1 MSIYSRRQFLKGLG
15 AVSALYFAGRGALR
29 VPALAPADGVKSFE
43 ILVLGDSIA
52 SGHGLPEENKFYTLT
67 KNWLER
73 EIFQNARAVN
83 LKIKAHSGTTLALHR
98 DVAAAL
104 NKAEMDETEG
114 FHPEINIDYP
124 TAQSQVETAAREY
137 EMEAKGAGA
146 VHLVMLTGGINDI
159 TTSVILDP
167 FGDDEILRREIAKY
181 CRDSMLDLL
190 RRAGAAFPNAKIALL
205 GYFPLVSPKTST
217 GQFFNALLEVFKLP
231 RPLKPLMNNLFTKQF
246 FKLIYRKSAKR
257 SRIWVEE
264 SNRCFRE
271 AVDRFNAGQDTPR
284 AVFIE
289 SPIREENCFGTKKPL
304 VFGMGKKGRTAD
316 LTYDERSVE
325 CRKAAAVLGKAP
337 ELKYTIHFC
346 EISGLAHP
354 NIEGSRAYAE
364 AIKTAIGPHVA
375 RPAVNTAK

>member
-1 MSIYSRRQFLKGLG
+1 MSIYSRRKFLKGLG
-15 AVSALYFAGRGALR
+15 AVSALYLAGRGALR
-29 VPALAPADGVKSFE
+29 VPALAPADGAKPFE
-43 ILVLGDSIA
+43 MLVLGDSIA

-73 EIFQNARAVN
+73 EVFQNTRPVN
-83 LKIKAHSGTTLALHR
+83 LKVKAHSGTTLVLHPE
-98 DVAAAL
+98 VAAAL
-104 NKAEMDETEG
+104 NRAEMDETEG

-124 TAQSQVETAAREY
+124 TAGKQVDIAVREY
-137 EMEAKGAGA
+137 EMEEKGAGA
-146 VHLVMLTGGINDI
+146 VDLVMLTGGINDI

-167 FGDDEILRREIAKY
+167 FGDDERLRREIARY

-190 RRAGAAFPNAKIALL
+190 RRAGIAFPNAKIALP
-205 GYFPLVSPKTST
+205 GYFPLVSSKTST
-217 GQFFNALLEVFKLP
+217 GQFFNALLEVFKTP
-231 RPLKPLMNNLFTKQF
+231 RPLKPLANNLFTKQF

-271 AVDRFNAGQDTPR
+271 AVASFNTEAGALR

-289 SPIREENCFGTKKPL
+289 SPIGEETCFGTKKPL

-325 CRKAAAVLGKAP
+325 CRKAAPILERAP
-337 ELKYTIHFC
+337 GLKYSVHFC

-364 AIKTAIGPHVA
+364 AIKSALALVWK
-375 RPAVNTAK
+375 V

>member
-29 VPALAPADGVKSFE
+29 VPALAPAGGAQPFE
-43 ILVLGDSIA
+43 VLVLGDSIA

-67 KNWLER
+67 KNWLEG
-73 EIFQNARAVN
+73 EVFQNARPAN
-83 LKIKAHSGTTLALHR
+83 LKIKAHSGTTLVLHP
-98 DVAAAL
+98 DVAAVL
-104 NKAEMDETEG
+104 QRAEMDETDG

-124 TAQSQVETAAREY
+124 TAQIQVDIAAREY
-137 EMEAKGAGA
+137 EMEEKGAGA
-146 VHLVMLTGGINDI
+146 VDLVMLTGGINDI

-167 FGDDEILRREIAKY
+167 FGDDENLRREIAKY

-190 RRAGAAFPNAKIALL
+190 CRAGAAFPNAKIALL

-217 GQFFNALLEVFKLP
+217 GQFFNALLEVFRAP
-231 RPLKPLMNNLFTKQF
+231 RPLKPLVNNLFTKQF
-246 FKLIYRKSAKR
+246 FKLIYKKSAKR

-271 AVDRFNAGQDTPR
+271 AIASFNSGQDTPR

-289 SPIREENCFGTKKPL
+289 SPIGEENCFGTKKPL

-325 CRKAAAVLGKAP
+325 CRKAAPILGKAP
-337 ELKYTIHFC
+337 DLKYSVHFC

-364 AIKTAIGPHVA
+364 AIKISLGPYLA
-375 RPAVNTAK
+375 RPTVAAAK